1 MTKLEI
7 AKGVTSF
14 VVGAGTSKIITQII
28 KNNTQPENLA
38 DTVTMTAGAIVLG
51 TMVAD
56 ISKRYTD
63 AKIDEIAHWWQTNV
77 KKDA

>member
-7 AKGVTSF
+7 TKTAVSF
-14 VVGAGTSKIITQII
+14 VVGAGTSKIVVSII
-28 KNNTQPENLA
+28 KNNTQPENLT

-56 ISKRYTD
+56 VTKKYTD
-63 AKIDEIAHWWQTNV
+63 TKIDEIADWWTKNI
-77 KKDA
+77 KKS

>member
-7 AKGVTSF
+7 AKSVTSF

-38 DTVTMTAGAIVLG
+38 DTVTMTGGAIVLG
-51 TMVAD
+51 MMVSD
-56 ISKRYTD
+56 ISRKYTD
-63 AKIDEIAHWWQTNV
+63 AKIDAVAEWWQQNV
-77 KKDA
+77 KKS